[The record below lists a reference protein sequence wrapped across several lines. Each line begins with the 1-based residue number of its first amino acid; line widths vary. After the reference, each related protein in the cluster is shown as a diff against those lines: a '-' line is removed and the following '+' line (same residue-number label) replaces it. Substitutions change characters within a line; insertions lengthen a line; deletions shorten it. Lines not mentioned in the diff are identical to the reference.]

1 MSTAF
6 ETLARAYAERTEAAR
21 AWRAEGG
28 RVVGYVCDNV
38 PAELIRASGFMPFR
52 LYGDD
57 VSSRAETADRI
68 TSFHARR
75 YAGAEF
81 VEAIYGRIVAGD
93 FDFLD
98 YLVIPHN
105 RKIVASLMQ
114 SVENLRPHRPE
125 GSLPEIHFLD
135 RTYTESFR
143 SGVYNRDSFLQLAGR
158 LEAWS
163 GAAIDRE
170 NLSTEVETA
179 NAVRGLIRELN
190 GLRAGGEPRISGTE
204 ALQVMGAAFYL
215 EPQVYQPLV
224 RDFIAEARARA
235 PLAGR
240 PVYLGGSPWDHAQ
253 FYEAVEASGGVIVAE
268 DHCWGARCSDLMLA
282 GDDLLMAMADRFNRQ
297 PACSVQG
304 SIDNTIRAVVTR
316 AVASGAKAAIFANIK
331 GDLAQTW
338 ESPSE
343 IEALRA
349 EGVASLLL
357 RGLAYAAPASDAVKS
372 EIAAFLADPVAHQ
385 SQLGAVA

>member
-6 ETLARAYAERTEAAR
+6 EALARAYADRTEAAR
-21 AWRAEGG
+21 AWRAQGG
-28 RVVGYVCDNV
+28 KVVGYVCDNV
-38 PAELIRASGFMPFR
+38 PAELIRAAGFMPFR

-57 VSSRAETADRI
+57 ASSRAETANRI
-68 TSFHARR
+68 TALHARR

-135 RTYTESFR
+135 RTYTQNFR
-143 SGVYNRDSFLQLAGR
+143 SGIYNRDSFLQLAAR
-158 LEAWS
+158 LDVWA
-163 GAAIDRE
+163 GAPIDRS
-170 NLSTEVETA
+170 NLSAEVETA
-179 NAVRGLIRELN
+179 NQVRSLIRELN
-190 GLRAGGEPRISGTE
+190 TLRTNGAPRITGTE
-204 ALQVMGAAFYL
+204 ALQVMGAAHYL
-215 EPQVYQPLV
+215 DPQVYRPLV
-224 RDFIAEARARA
+224 RDFIAEARARQ
-235 PLAGR
+235 PLDGR

-268 DHCWGARCSDLMLA
+268 DHCWGARCTDLMLT

-297 PACSVQG
+297 PACSIQG
-304 SIDNTIRAVVTR
+304 SIDNTIRAVVSR

-357 RGLAYAAPASDAVKS
+357 RGLAYASPASDAVRA
-372 EIAAFLADPVAHQ
+372 EIAAFLADPDAHH
-385 SQLGAVA
+385 SQIGAVA